1 MKNDIQEPQEQP
13 ETVETEEV
21 TPEEVVQLETQAIVA
36 VTDDAPE
43 LAAEESAVMSQLNLE
58 SLINRYLKDIDSMR
72 DKLKAQKTMLDDA
85 FNNDAEYAQA
95 QQKVKEATKA
105 KKGIKE
111 KIQKQPALVR
121 LTEEVEAMKAEY
133 ADLQSALSS
142 YLQQYQTQTG
152 MNQFTGENGEV
163 LEIVT
168 IRKLVRRQAGRS

>member
-1 MKNDIQEPQEQP
+1 MKNDIQEPNDQP
-13 ETVETEEV
+13 EAIQAEEV
-21 TPEEVVQLETQAIVA
+21 NPEEVEELETQAVVA
-36 VTDDAPE
+36 VSEDAQE
-43 LAAEESAVMSQLNLE
+43 LASEESAVMSQLNLE

-72 DKLKAQKTMLDDA
+72 DKLKAQKTMLEDA

-105 KKGIKE
+105 KKAIKE

-121 LTEEVEAMKAEY
+121 LNEEVESMKAEY

-168 IRKLVRRQAGRS
+168 IRKLVRRQAGK